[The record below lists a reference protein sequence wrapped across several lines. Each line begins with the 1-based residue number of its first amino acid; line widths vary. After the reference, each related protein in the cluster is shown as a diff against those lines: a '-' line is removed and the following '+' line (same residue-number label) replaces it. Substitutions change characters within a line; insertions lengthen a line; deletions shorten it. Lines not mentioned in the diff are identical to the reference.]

1 MRTCGVRYHLPN
13 SCQKR
18 KLQCWRAYC
27 LFSYLKKRE
36 NKRGITPRAVANRCA
51 FPSAYTISLW
61 MLRFALCR
69 ATSASNRLRILLKA
83 PCWVGIWIET
93 LFWGSMLLDSTPL
106 PGLAPL
112 YAQSFNSITWTEGFD
127 LPTAGSGARTVSIAC
142 CPPPIIRVY
151 QPPAYY
157 KNVSWWES
165 KQSCECPVLLS
176 SSGP

>member
-1 MRTCGVRYHLPN
+1 MLPSN
-13 SCQKR
+13 QYPLGR
-18 KLQCWRAYC
+18 PFIQYP
-27 LFSYLKKRE
+27 
-36 NKRGITPRAVANRCA
+36 PRAVANRCA

-142 CPPPIIRVY
+142 CPLPIIRVS